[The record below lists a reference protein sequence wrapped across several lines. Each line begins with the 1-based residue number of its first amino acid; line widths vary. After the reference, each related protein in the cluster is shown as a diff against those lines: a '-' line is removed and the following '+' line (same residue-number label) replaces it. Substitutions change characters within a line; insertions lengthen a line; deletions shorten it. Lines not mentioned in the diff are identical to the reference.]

1 MPDASSSALQLI
13 KDDPRYSIDAYVF
26 VREALDYAADALELG
41 SLGVPDQAADDATE
55 KKNISESESGSS
67 HVHSQ
72 SDERHLTGQQLCEA
86 IRLYAL
92 NQFGY
97 MSQVVLGSWGVR
109 TTSAFGDIVY
119 NMINAGM
126 MKKSPKDRRDHFD
139 EVFEFDEVFSRKF
152 EICNAIGR
160 PLNLKGSMGGE
171 TEF

>member
-1 MPDASSSALQLI
+1 M
-13 KDDPRYSIDAYVF
+13 
-26 VREALDYAADALELG
+26 ELG
-41 SLGVPDQAADDATE
+41 SLGAEPPAGTDEKSSKSGPTEDAD
-55 KKNISESESGSS
+55 SEQGPSG
-67 HVHSQ
+67 
-72 SDERHLTGQQLCEA
+72 ERHLTGQQLCEA